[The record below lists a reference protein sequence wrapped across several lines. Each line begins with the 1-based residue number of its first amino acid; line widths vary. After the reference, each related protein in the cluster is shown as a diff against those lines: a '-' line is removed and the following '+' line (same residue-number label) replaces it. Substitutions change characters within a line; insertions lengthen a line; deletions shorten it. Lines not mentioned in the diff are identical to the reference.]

1 LKKYSVKDGKRD
13 YMFIEEVEAMEKKEF
28 KKIVNDCLLA
38 NGFLKKGKYYYKES
52 PEVICVLGLQKSNY
66 SNCYYVNV
74 GIVIKE
80 IYNGLELP
88 RDVDGHIRSRFYFTV
103 GDKEVECLDLD
114 KINESSVIVSSLEA
128 GISEIINPSLEHG
141 GLEELLKKKPVLL
154 YETTIIAK
162 QYLGINE

>member
-1 LKKYSVKDGKRD
+1 MENKK
-13 YMFIEEVEAMEKKEF
+13 F
-28 KKIVNDCLLA
+28 KTIVNECLLT

-74 GIVIKE
+74 GIVIKK
-80 IYNGLELP
+80 IYNNLELP

-103 GDKEVECLDLD
+103 GDKQVECLNLD
-114 KINESSVIVSSLEA
+114 EINEDSVIISSLEA
-128 GISEIINPSLEHG
+128 GISEIINPALEHR
-141 GLEELLKKKPVLL
+141 GLEELLKKKRVLL
-154 YETTIIAK
+154 YETTVIAK